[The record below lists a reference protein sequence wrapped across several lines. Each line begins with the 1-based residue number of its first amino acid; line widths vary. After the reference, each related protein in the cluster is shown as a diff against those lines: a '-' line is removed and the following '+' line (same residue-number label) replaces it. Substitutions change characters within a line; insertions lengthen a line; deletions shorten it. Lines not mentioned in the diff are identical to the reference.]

1 MNKDQTEGIKAHA
14 KGWVNMGVDR
24 LTGDDDRTATGDE
37 SAVDRDNPSDI
48 SGRLR

>member
-1 MNKDQTEGIKAHA
+1 MNKDQTEGNQGAREGLGQH
-14 KGWVNMGVDR
+14 GR
-24 LTGDDDRTATGDE
+24 RPLTGDDDRTATGDE